1 LAALIFDLKARLAN
15 RSEPFLFSWMTI
27 PSAQLAGQLARLPM
41 EGVCLDMQHGMIGFS
56 DAAPMIAAISNAGRP
71 AIARVLWNEPGLIG
85 QVLDAGAAAVIVPMV
100 NSKAEAEAMIRSA
113 KYPPLGGRS
122 WGGYT
127 ALQTYGMSPAD
138 YLKQANTMTLVF
150 AMIETQAALDAVEEI
165 AAVPGLDGL
174 FVGPS
179 DLSIALSKGAG
190 IDKTAKNTL
199 EAMKR
204 VAAAAAKNNLVA
216 GAFAGTAEIIKAY
229 QGMGYTF
236 MAGAVDVDLLQ
247 AGASSLM
254 KALKGV

>member
-1 LAALIFDLKARLAN
+1 
-15 RSEPFLFSWMTI
+15 M
-27 PSAQLAGQLARLPM
+27 PSSHLAGQLARLPI
-41 EGVCLDMQHGMIGFS
+41 EGVCLDLQHGMIGFS
-56 DAAPMIAAISNAGRP
+56 DAVGMIAAVSNAGRP
-71 AIARVLWNEPGLIG
+71 AIVRVLWNEPGLIG
-85 QVLDAGAAAVIVPMV
+85 QALDAGAAAVIVPMV
-100 NSKAEAEAMIRSA
+100 NSKAQAEAMVRSA

-127 ALQTYGMSPAD
+127 AFQTYGMSPAD
-138 YLKQANTMTLVF
+138 YLKQANSMTQVF

-179 DLSIALSKGAG
+179 DLSIALSKGVG
-190 IDKTAKNTL
+190 IDKTAKHTL
-199 EAMKR
+199 DAMKR

-216 GAFAGTAEIIKAY
+216 GAFAGTAEIIKTY

-254 KALKGV
+254 KSVKDV

>member
-1 LAALIFDLKARLAN
+1 
-15 RSEPFLFSWMTI
+15 
-27 PSAQLAGQLARLPM
+27 
-41 EGVCLDMQHGMIGFS
+41 MIGFS
-56 DAAPMIAAISNAGRP
+56 DAVPMIAAISNAGRP
-71 AIARVLWNEPGLIG
+71 AIARILWNEPGLIG
-85 QVLDAGAAAVIVPMV
+85 QILDAGAAAVIVPMV
-100 NSKAEAEAMIRSA
+100 NSKAQAEAMVKSA

-127 ALQTYGMSPAD
+127 SFQTYGLSAPE
-138 YLKQANTMTLVF
+138 YLKQANSITKVF

-190 IDKTAKNTL
+190 IDKTAKHTL
-199 EAMKR
+199 DAMKLI
-204 VAAAAAKNNLVA
+204 AAAAQKNNLVA
-216 GAFAGTAEIIKAY
+216 GAFAGTAEIIKTYAA
-229 QGMGYTF
+229 MGYSF

-254 KALKGV
+254 KAVKGV